1 MTSDRRIDFLDENLH
16 LHLQFLLSAGVDH
29 QGAEVV
35 CAAINTFGSSN
46 SSLLLAVQTEKPKEL
61 MGERVN
67 DNEVGMRGAVATRDF
82 GHPGNSRQPTAGMEK
97 LVGDKE
103 NIQLSEEEI
112 FWIPFQPNS
121 NEWSNQA
128 EDHDLKK
135 VRGEGDAFEKAEQAD
150 KVKNMYQGENLAR
163 HETKTELFD
172 IKENSVKKETSGIM
186 FAKLNSSFAHA
197 RTPNLSLLVKSFMFM
212 QGILYFSF

>member
-46 SSLLLAVQTEKPKEL
+46 SSLLLAVQTEKEL
-61 MGERVN
+61 MGEKVN
-67 DNEVGMRGAVATRDF
+67 DNVVGMRGAVGTRDF

-121 NEWSNQA
+121 NEWSNRA

-163 HETKTELFD
+163 HETTIEFFD
-172 IKENSVKKETSGIM
+172 NEENSVKKENSGIM